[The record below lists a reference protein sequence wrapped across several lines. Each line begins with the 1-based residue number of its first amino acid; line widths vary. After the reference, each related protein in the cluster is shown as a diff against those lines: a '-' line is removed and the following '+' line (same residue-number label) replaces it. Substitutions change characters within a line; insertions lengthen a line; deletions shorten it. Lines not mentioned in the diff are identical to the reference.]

1 MVTDR
6 ETEAQRWSWIDTAG
20 PGLWLHGTFPGMS
33 TYASRWQVPRSH
45 AAWQTRLGA
54 ISEVVCILQNPH
66 LPGIGSGTRAR
77 IHALF
82 IAYPV
87 EKLRPDSQRA
97 SPRSSVSPGNR
108 CSEIRWKERVA
119 LSLGAREQTPWVPP
133 CPWQPGFSELMG
145 QESNGC

>member
-87 EKLRPDSQRA
+87 EKLRPDSQRHLPGPQCPQETGVVRYVGKREWHYPLA
-97 SPRSSVSPGNR
+97 LENRLPGCPRVHGNLGLVS
-108 CSEIRWKERVA
+108 
-119 LSLGAREQTPWVPP
+119 
-133 CPWQPGFSELMG
+133 
-145 QESNGC
+145 